1 MNNYLEYQRH
11 IRYQFESFCKKVIAH
26 ERCDYLRWKLR
37 YVENETNFSDLP
49 AAYLEGLNIPDG
61 YPGEEYVFH
70 VYGYQ
75 VPIRNEQLIDALLD
89 IGSEER
95 SILLLYYSLG
105 LKDPE
110 IAKLLHTSRSRIQ
123 RLRAKTF
130 NELQKK
136 MR

>member
-1 MNNYLEYQRH
+1 MRT
-11 IRYQFESFCKKVIAH
+11 C
-26 ERCDYLRWKLR
+26 WKLR